1 MKFKL
6 PKKFQN
12 KNINIITFD
21 FDDSVYGSEIKPEWG
36 YSMID
41 AMCYCKNRE
50 IGLTSE
56 EAHQVILDYQIN
68 VMEELMNM

>member
-1 MKFKL
+1 
-6 PKKFQN
+6 
-12 KNINIITFD
+12 
-21 FDDSVYGSEIKPEWG
+21 
-36 YSMID
+36 
-41 AMCYCKNRE
+41 MCYCKNRE